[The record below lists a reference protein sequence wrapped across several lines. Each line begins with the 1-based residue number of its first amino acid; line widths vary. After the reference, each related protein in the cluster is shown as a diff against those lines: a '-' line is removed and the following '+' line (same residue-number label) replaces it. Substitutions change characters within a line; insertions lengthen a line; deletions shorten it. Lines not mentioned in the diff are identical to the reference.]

1 MADLTLK
8 ELIQNTADNEVTKR
22 DTVGH
27 IVEGDIGFFT
37 GNLSSRID
45 WQGVIKKYTNETVRI
60 GIQISMNKVDYTA
73 VMNKEGTTIL
83 GWTDKID
90 EGFNG

>member
-27 IVEGDIGFFT
+27 IVEGNIGNFT
-37 GNLSSRID
+37 GNLSSRIG
-45 WQGVIKKYTNETVRI
+45 WRGVIKKYTNEEVRI
-60 GIQISMNKVDYTA
+60 GIQISLDKVDYTA